1 MVPHKVE
8 AVPPISIFLLKGVEL
23 VAEALG
29 LEDAIRN
36 ADLILTGEGRY
47 DAQTLHGKVVR
58 KPKH

>member
-1 MVPHKVE
+1 
-8 AVPPISIFLLKGVEL
+8 VEL

-36 ADLILTGEGRY
+36 ADLVLTGEGRY

-58 KPKH
+58 KLFYASII